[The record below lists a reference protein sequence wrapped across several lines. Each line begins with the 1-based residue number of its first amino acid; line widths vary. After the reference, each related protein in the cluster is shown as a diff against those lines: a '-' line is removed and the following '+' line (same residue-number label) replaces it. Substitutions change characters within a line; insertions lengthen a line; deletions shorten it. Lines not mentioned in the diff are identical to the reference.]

1 MLQGAVHQ
9 PVQVTALPSTAASKV
24 PQSSKGICRFKVQC
38 VFRSAIEFGAKLIS
52 ILRVPA
58 QNCKAK

>member
-9 PVQVTALPSTAASKV
+9 PLQVTALPRTASKV
-24 PQSSKGICRFKVQC
+24 PQSSKGIRRFEVKC
-38 VFRSAIEFGAKLIS
+38 IFRSVVEFGAKLIS